1 VTVSAPLLL
10 AVLREIEEKV
20 MEWMYG
26 LKDTE
31 EGSDIVSSGHGHYI
45 HEVTAE
51 ILLWLFVKDL
61 YKVTPSKHSTV
72 EERGAHEVSPPDGEL
87 L

>member
-1 VTVSAPLLL
+1 M
-10 AVLREIEEKV
+10 LREIEEKV

-51 ILLWLFVKDL
+51 ILWWLFVKDL

-72 EERGAHEVSPPDGEL
+72 EERGAHAVSPPDGEL